1 MLFVRSVALEASISR
16 SHLPAALHALTQ
28 RPLKLRAPVTIL
40 SGDNGAGKSTLLE
53 AIARAMGFHGRGG
66 PRGMLVTQTHETQ
79 DVHDYLR
86 ISRGGSPR
94 DGYFLRGET
103 HLDIARTYRDDIEGA
118 PDLLARSH
126 GESVMHILRHRCG
139 GDGLYIFDEPEDG
152 LSVLRQLEAL
162 GIIATLARAGSQV
175 LMATHSP
182 ILLAVP
188 DAQIVELTSTGIRAQ
203 SYEQTQAVRDAR
215 EFLSD
220 PEGTAEFLSAE
231 EEP

>member
-86 ISRGGSPR
+86 ISRGG
-94 DGYFLRGET
+94 
-103 HLDIARTYRDDIEGA
+103 
-118 PDLLARSH
+118 
-126 GESVMHILRHRCG
+126 SVMHILRHRCG